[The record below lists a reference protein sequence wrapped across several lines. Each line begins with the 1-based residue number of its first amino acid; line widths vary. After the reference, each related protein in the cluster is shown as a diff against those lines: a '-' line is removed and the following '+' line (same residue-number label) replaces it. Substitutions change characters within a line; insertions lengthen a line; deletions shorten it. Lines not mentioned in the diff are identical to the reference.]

1 MSTNGQ
7 TAPAYPQTRAALQR
21 LISDSPGPVQPY
33 ARDYPAGWDTGL
45 HSHRRAQLVFASSG
59 VMTVTTRSGLWVV
72 PPQRAVW
79 VPTGES
85 HSLRMH
91 GPVQLRTLYLDEAI
105 AAELPRRPQVLS
117 VTPLL
122 RALVLRLM
130 GLPAEA
136 TQEGAGARLVA
147 VLLDEL
153 HCGAE
158 APMHL
163 PEPRHP
169 GLRRICA
176 ALRNEPADR
185 RELTEWGRLVGA
197 SARTLARRFQEETGM
212 GFAAWR
218 QQARLLAALP
228 LLAQGQAVTSV
239 ALDVGYDGPS
249 AFIAAFRRSFG
260 VTPGRYFAEDSV
272 SACEVGTSSSPTLS
286 RSTRKG
292 AARPESAPSPRGTRP
307 SASSGR

>member
-1 MSTNGQ
+1 MNGQ
-7 TAPAYPQTRAALQR
+7 IAPDYPQTRAALQR

-45 HSHRRAQLVFASSG
+45 HSHRRAQLVFATSG
-59 VMTVTTRSGLWVV
+59 VMTVSTRSGLWVV

-79 VPTGES
+79 VPAGEG
-85 HSLRMH
+85 HALKMH
-91 GPVQLRTLYLDEAI
+91 RPVQLRTLYLDESI
-105 AAELPRRPQVLS
+105 AADRPRRPQVLS

-130 GLPAEA
+130 DLPAEA
-136 TQEGAGARLVA
+136 TREGPGARLVA

-153 HCGAE
+153 RRGAE

-163 PEPRHP
+163 PEPQHP
-169 GLRRICA
+169 SLCRICS
-176 ALRNEPADR
+176 ALREQPADR
-185 RELTEWGRLVGA
+185 RELADWGRLVGA
-197 SARTLARRFQEETGM
+197 SPRTLARRFQAETGM

-260 VTPGRYFAEDSV
+260 VTPGRYFAKDSV
-272 SACEVGTSSSPTLS
+272 SAGEA
-286 RSTRKG
+286 G
-292 AARPESAPSPRGTRP
+292 AS
-307 SASSGR
+307 